1 MVHGDSHVNFLCYNG
16 QPAAADGTELFRA
29 AWDLKVPDCL
39 LGGGGGGGNLRIE
52 SILRTGLVFQMER
65 VSFL

>member
-39 LGGGGGGGNLRIE
+39 LGRGGEGGISE
-52 SILRTGLVFQMER
+52 SILRAGLVFQTER